1 MPRLKLLRA
10 TPALRSAAFLLS
22 VGLGLL
28 TPQWVQAERVRIG
41 GAGSAMGSMRALAEA
56 FQKTHTDFQYK
67 LLPNAG
73 SSGGIKAVVNGVL
86 QIGLITRHPFA
97 EEKANDLQVLE
108 YGRTPL
114 IFITNKPN
122 VKGLKYSEIT
132 DIYAGRLNKWP
143 DGQPV
148 RLVLRPLKDA
158 DTLIFAKSSPEMNA
172 ALDAAHQRKGL
183 TVAIT
188 ADEAIEVVSRVPG
201 SLCSSTLA
209 VVSRVSNFHVGILAV
224 DGVEPTLE
232 NLKNG
237 RYPYYKPLYLT
248 YDAAK
253 STALVNRFVEFVR
266 SPQAQGLLAKWGS
279 APVVLASNGA
289 GAAKAALAQVR

>member
-10 TPALRSAAFLLS
+10 TPALRSATFLLS

-41 GAGSAMGSMRALAEA
+41 GSGSAMGSMRALAEA
-56 FQKTHTDFQYK
+56 FQKTHPNFQYE

-97 EEKANDLQVLE
+97 KEKPNDLQVLE

-188 ADEAIEVVSRVPG
+188 ADEAIEIVSRVPG
-201 SLCSSTLA
+201 SLCSST
-209 VVSRVSNFHVGILAV
+209 LAV

-279 APVVLASNGA
+279 APVVLTSSRA
-289 GAAKAALAQVR
+289 GAAKAVLAHG